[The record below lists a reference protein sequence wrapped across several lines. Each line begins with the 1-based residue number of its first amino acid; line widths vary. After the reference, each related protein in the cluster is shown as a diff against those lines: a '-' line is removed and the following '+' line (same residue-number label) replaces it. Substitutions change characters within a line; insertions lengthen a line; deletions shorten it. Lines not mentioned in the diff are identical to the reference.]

1 MGVWW
6 EMITGKGSWAYSDEV
21 PFTKLGV
28 TDFQNAKPNGKHSAN
43 NERVKYYIDYA
54 AKHGFDAVLVEGW
67 NVGWEDWFDLSK
79 DYVFDFVTPYPDFDV
94 AMLRDYAKSKG
105 IKMIMHHETSG
116 SIRNYERHLHQAYQ
130 FMKDNNY
137 SAVKSGYVG
146 NMIPRGE
153 HHYGQTLVNHYLY
166 AVKEAAKY
174 GISVNAHEA
183 VHMTG
188 LSRTYPNLIAQESA
202 RGQEYQAFGGN
213 NGDHMTIL
221 PFGRLIGGPMDYTP
235 GIFETD
241 MRKNNPDNPNQ
252 IKATIGNQL
261 GCYLTMYSPLQMAA
275 DLPEHYDR
283 FQDVFQ
289 FIKDVAVD
297 WDDSKY
303 LEAEPGEY
311 VTVAR
316 KAKGSDNWFVG
327 NVSGLKGHKSV
338 ITLDF
343 LDKGKTYTAT
353 IYEDGKDAS
362 FDKNPQSYNIR
373 KVKVKKGTKLTINAA
388 RGGGYGISIMP
399 N

>member
-1 MGVWW
+1 
-6 EMITGKGSWAYSDEV
+6 
-21 PFTKLGV
+21 
-28 TDFQNAKPNGKHSAN
+28 
-43 NERVKYYIDYA
+43 
-54 AKHGFDAVLVEGW
+54 
-67 NVGWEDWFDLSK
+67 
-79 DYVFDFVTPYPDFDV
+79 
-94 AMLRDYAKSKG
+94 
-105 IKMIMHHETSG
+105 MHHETSG
-116 SIRNYERHLHQAYQ
+116 SIRNYERHMHDAYQ

-153 HHYGQTLVNHYLY
+153 HHYGQYMVNHYLY

-174 GISVNAHEA
+174 DICVNAHES

-202 RGQEYQAFGGN
+202 KGQEYQAFGGN
-213 NGDHMTIL
+213 NGNHMTIL

-241 MRKNNPDNPNQ
+241 MTKLNPDNKNQ
-252 IKATIGNQL
+252 IKATIANQL
-261 GCYLTMYSPLQMAA
+261 GTYLTMYSPLQMAA
-275 DLPEHYDR
+275 DLPENYDR
-283 FQDVFQ
+283 FQDAFQ

-316 KAKGSDNWFVG
+316 KAKGTDKWFVG
-327 NVSGLKGHKSV
+327 NVAGLNGHKSN

-343 LDKGKTYTAT
+343 LDAGKTYTAT
-353 IYEDGKDAS
+353 IYEDGKNAS

-373 KVKVKKGTKLTINAA
+373 KIKVKKGSKLSITSS
-388 RGGGYGISIMP
+388 RGGGYAISIIP
-399 N
+399 NA